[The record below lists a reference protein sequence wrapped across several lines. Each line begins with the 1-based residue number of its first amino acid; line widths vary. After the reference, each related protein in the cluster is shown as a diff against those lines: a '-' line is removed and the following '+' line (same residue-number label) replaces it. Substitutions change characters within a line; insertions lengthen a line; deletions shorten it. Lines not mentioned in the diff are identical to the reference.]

1 MTHVVPRILNDV
13 LSATCK
19 RSCELFF
26 MAGAVFGV
34 DNYSCCYAH
43 CK

>member
-13 LSATCK
+13 LSACDVQE
-19 RSCELFF
+19 SCELFF

-34 DNYSCCYAH
+34 SCCYAH